1 MNSVSSSTD
10 IAIVG
15 MAALLPGA
23 KDLRTYWQN
32 ILNKVDAVHDATDEW
47 IGPSF
52 DPNSKENDRLYTRK
66 GGFLG
71 KLAEFDPL
79 EFGIMPNSVD
89 GADPDHFLALKLAR
103 NALSDAGYLD
113 RPFNREKTGIILGR
127 GTYFNRGFGTVIQHG
142 MIVDQTLE
150 LLRQLN
156 PGLDEDTLSSI
167 RRELKASLPP
177 FTAEMSPGLVPNV
190 VTGRIANRLDL
201 MGPNYIVDAAC
212 SSSIVAVELAI
223 KELLSGR
230 CDMMLAGGVQASTPP
245 QVHMVFCQL
254 GALSRSNI
262 RPFDQAAD
270 GTLLSEG
277 LGTLVLKRL
286 ADAERDGDRIYAVI
300 KGIGSSSDGKALG
313 LLAPRLEGEV
323 LALERAYKDSRID
336 PQTVEL
342 VEAHGTGIP
351 LGDKTEVQSL
361 SQVFGQ
367 RQGLMPSC
375 ALGSV
380 KSQIGHCIPAAG
392 VAALIKSALAL
403 YHKVLPPTL
412 CDQVNPALEIEKTP
426 FYINTTA
433 RPWIHGSKEV
443 PRRAGVNAFGF
454 GGINAHAILE
464 EYPEPQDIKQLHH
477 QWPTELL
484 VFSGNDLEELIALI
498 NQVQQLLQAQPSQS
512 LADLAYTLSS
522 RTHGTHRL
530 AVIAKDVPDL
540 QTKLNL
546 AVEKLKDSG
555 RTRWQTR
562 SGVYY
567 AHSDSTGELGKIAFV
582 FPGEGA
588 QYPNMLADLCLYFPK
603 VRAWFDFLDEIFAGT
618 REHLPGRFIFPSPT
632 GLTDRQ
638 RLLVTE
644 KLFSL
649 ELATETVFT
658 ASMALYELLKD
669 FGIPCDVMVGHSTGE
684 NTALI
689 ASGMVKLTEQSQ
701 IGAKIHLLNQIYRN
715 LEATDSIPKG
725 ALLTV
730 GAVEPGFLQQLITNS
745 QGRLHLAIDNCP
757 NQAVLFGSESDID
770 RAVTQLKEQG
780 GICTR
785 LPFDRAYHTPLF
797 AEVGAALKDYYNA
810 LDVGSGH
817 TCLYSC
823 ATTEAFPSEPDA
835 IRALAVEQWSS
846 RVRFRETIENLYNK
860 GIKTFIEVGPGGNI
874 TNFVKDILQK
884 RNHLALASN
893 TQRRSGLEQI
903 QQLLGQLFVNGM
915 AINIAAL
922 YKHREVTP
930 VNLEATIPL
939 EKSPQKA
946 NSVLNLTMPGM
957 HLKPDFVQKIQDK
970 LYKHHQVN
978 SEPAPIA
985 LNPQEMP
992 VQPQETWNLQQT
1004 PVQSQETCSLQQ
1016 TPVQPQ
1022 ETWSPHDNPVPV
1034 LETWSLQ
1041 ENSVP
1046 PLEYLIEDQLPN
1058 SSLSVDPRLSVVTAH
1073 FDLMQEFLASQG
1085 RVFANL
1091 YGSSTYDNAVDSSPV
1106 SSTTTLLTHEDAWP
1120 LLGQVIEKDSQHLWC
1135 ERHFVMEHDIFIHDH
1150 TLGGPAH
1157 DRHPDLS
1164 PLPVIPFTI
1173 SMEILAEAAACLF
1186 DGTQRVTGI
1195 YNVRGYRWLALE
1207 QGQLALDILAQLQ
1220 PQSAAETWDVHVQLF
1235 QLDTTQGTD
1244 SNLVFEGYVRLSEQF
1259 SPAPTPTAF
1268 FLESPKPS
1276 RWSDAQLYS
1285 EGMFHG
1291 PRLQGVKHIC
1301 QVSQQGIEADLQVM
1315 AIANFFSHT
1324 QQPVFQIDA
1333 PLLDAAAQLVAYWGS
1348 ESFGVSF
1355 HTFPFQVRSF
1365 EQYSVSLSPGE
1376 MVVCR
1381 GFIGFTSDHQIESN
1395 FEFLDQSGR
1404 VVARMEGFL
1413 EIFLKVPQ
1421 EYHQCRTAP
1430 QTSYWSKPWLQVETG
1445 LVCRRIEPL
1454 PPGFFDEL
1462 GGVIKHIVAHLVLT
1476 LKEREFWYSLPAKG
1490 SRRSEWLLGRIVAK
1504 DALRQW
1510 AKQRFNLDLAPIDIQ
1525 ILPNHLGK
1533 PLLYCPKLE
1542 AIAPLPDLS
1551 ISHSCQYFV
1560 AAIAEPEMRI
1570 GIDLQRLDAVR
1581 FNDWLD
1587 AAFTPKELELLAQLS
1602 QQNQKAIIIG
1612 AWCAKEAAAKAAS
1625 TGFQGNPKQWQ
1636 VSYFDLTNQ
1645 KITITHDGESFKI
1658 KLYCTEEEITG
1669 ICHKN

>member
-1 MNSVSSSTD
+1 
-10 IAIVG
+10 
-15 MAALLPGA
+15 
-23 KDLRTYWQN
+23 
-32 ILNKVDAVHDATDEW
+32 
-47 IGPSF
+47 
-52 DPNSKENDRLYTRK
+52 
-66 GGFLG
+66 
-71 KLAEFDPL
+71 
-79 EFGIMPNSVD
+79 MPNSVD

-103 NALSDAGYLD
+103 DALKDAGYLD

-127 GTYFNRGFGTVIQHG
+127 GTYFNRGFGTVLQHG

-156 PGLDEDTLSSI
+156 PGLDEDTLSRI
-167 RRELKASLPP
+167 RKELKASLPP

-212 SSSIVAVELAI
+212 SSSLVAVELAI
-223 KELLSGR
+223 KELLSDR

-254 GALSRSNI
+254 GALSHSNI
-262 RPFDQAAD
+262 RPFDQSAD

-300 KGIGSSSDGKALG
+300 KGIGTSSDGKALG

-323 LALERAYKDSRID
+323 LALQRAYRDTGID
-336 PQTVEL
+336 PETVEL

-351 LGDKTEVQSL
+351 LGDQTEVRSM

-367 RQGLMPSC
+367 RRGLMPHC
-375 ALGSV
+375 GLGSV
-380 KSQIGHCIPAAG
+380 KSMLGHCIPASG
-392 VAALIKSALAL
+392 VASIIKMALAL
-403 YHKVLPPTL
+403 YHKILPPTL

-426 FYINTTA
+426 FYINTEP
-433 RPWIHGSKEV
+433 RPWIHGDRKH

-454 GGINAHAILE
+454 GGINTHAILE
-464 EYPEPQDIKQLHH
+464 EYKEPQEAKLPDNP
-477 QWPTELL
+477 WPTELL
-484 VFSGNDLEELIALI
+484 LFSGNGLQDLMAAID
-498 NQVQQLLQAQPSQS
+498 NVQQILQVNPSQP
-512 LADLAYTLSS
+512 LANLAYTLST
-522 RTHGTHRL
+522 RAHGTHRL
-530 AVIAKDVPDL
+530 AIIAKDVPDL
-540 QTKLNL
+540 QAKVHHV
-546 AVEKLKDSG
+546 VEKLKNSK
-555 RTRWQTR
+555 RTRLQTR
-562 SGVYY
+562 TGVYY
-567 AHSDSTGELGKIAFV
+567 AQSDSTAKLGKIAFL

-618 REHLPGRFIFPSPT
+618 REHPPSHFIFPPPT

-644 KLFSL
+644 KLYSL
-649 ELATETVFT
+649 DLATETVFT
-658 ASMALYELLKD
+658 ASMALYELLRD
-669 FGIPCDVMVGHSTGE
+669 LGVPCDAMLGHSTGE

-689 ASGMVKLTEQSQ
+689 ASGTVKLAERSQ
-701 IGAKIHLLNQIYRN
+701 IGAKIHLLNQIYRD
-715 LEATDSIPKG
+715 LEGADSIPKG

-730 GAVEPGFLQQLITNS
+730 GAVEPAFVQQLVDNS

-797 AEVGAALKDYYNA
+797 ASVGAALKDYYNA

-823 ATTEAFPSEPDA
+823 TTTEAFPSAPEA
-835 IRALAVEQWSS
+835 IRALAVEQWST
-846 RVRFRETIENLYNK
+846 RVRFRETIEKLYDK
-860 GIKTFIEVGPGGNI
+860 GIKTFIEVGPGGNL

-884 RNHLALASN
+884 RNHLAVASN

-922 YKHREVTP
+922 YKHREVAE
-930 VNLEATIPL
+930 VNLDAAISL
-939 EKSPQKA
+939 EHSPQRA
-946 NSVLNLTMPGM
+946 NPILNLTMPGM
-957 HLKPDFVQKIQDK
+957 HLKSDFVQEIQDK
-970 LYKHHQVN
+970 LYKLHQVN
-978 SEPAPIA
+978 PEPVPLAWS
-985 LNPQEMP
+985 PQENSVQPQETWSPQENSVQPQEAWSLQEHP
-992 VQPQETWNLQQT
+992 VQPQETWNLQEH
-1004 PVQSQETCSLQQ
+1004 PVQSQETWNLQEHPVQ
-1016 TPVQPQ
+1016 SQETWNLQEHPVQPQEAWSPQENSVQPQ
-1022 ETWSPHDNPVPV
+1022 ETWN
-1034 LETWSLQ
+1034 LQ
-1041 ENSVP
+1041 EYPVQP
-1046 PLEYLIEDQLPN
+1046 QEYFMENQLP
-1058 SSLSVDPRLSVVTAH
+1058 SSSPLSVDPRLSVVSAH
-1073 FDLMQEFLASQG
+1073 FELMQEFLASQA
-1085 RVFANL
+1085 RVITNFYSGA
-1091 YGSSTYDNAVDSSPV
+1091 STYDNAEASPSPV
-1106 SSTTTLLTHEDAWP
+1106 SLTTAVLTHEEAWP
-1120 LLGQVIEKDSQHLWC
+1120 LLGQIIEKDGQHLWC
-1135 ERHFVMEHDIFIHDH
+1135 ERHFDMEHDIFIHDH

-1195 YNVRGYRWLALE
+1195 YNVRSYRWLALE
-1207 QGQLALDILAQLQ
+1207 QGQLALGILAKLQ
-1220 PQSAAETWDVHVQLF
+1220 SQPAAETWDVHVQLF
-1235 QLDTTQGTD
+1235 QLNTAQATD
-1244 SNLVFEGYVRLSEQF
+1244 SNLVFEGYVRLSDQF
-1259 SPAPTPTAF
+1259 SPSPTPTDF
-1268 FLESPKPS
+1268 FLENPKPS
-1276 RWSDAQLYS
+1276 RWSDAQLYT

-1291 PRLQGVKHIC
+1291 PRLQGVKHIR

-1315 AIANFFSHT
+1315 PIANFFSHT
-1324 QQPVFQIDA
+1324 QRPVFQIDA
-1333 PLLDAAAQLVAYWGS
+1333 PVLDAAAQLVAYWGS

-1365 EQYSVSLSPGE
+1365 EQYGMLLSPGE
-1376 MVVCR
+1376 IILCR
-1381 GFIGFTSDHQIESN
+1381 GLIGFTSDRQIDSS
-1395 FEFLDQSGR
+1395 FDFLDQSGH

-1421 EYHQCRTAP
+1421 EYHQCRVAP
-1430 QTSYWSKPWLQVETG
+1430 QSSYWSKPWLQVETG

-1462 GGVIKHIVAHLVLT
+1462 GGVIKHIVAHLILT
-1476 LKEREFWYSLPAKG
+1476 EKEREFWYNLPLKG

-1510 AKQRFNLDLAPIDIQ
+1510 AKQRFNLDLTPMDIQ
-1525 ILPNHLGK
+1525 ILPDHLGK

-1542 AIAPLPDLS
+1542 AIAPLPDVS
-1551 ISHSCQYFV
+1551 ISHGRNYFV
-1560 AAIAEPEMRI
+1560 GAIAEPGMRI
-1570 GIDLQRLDAVR
+1570 GIDLQRLDAVGYL
-1581 FNDWLD
+1581 DWLEL
-1587 AAFTPKELELLAQLS
+1587 AFTPKELELLAQLP
-1602 QQNQKAIIIG
+1602 QQNEKAIIIG
-1612 AWCAKEAAAKAAS
+1612 AWCAKEAAAKAAG
-1625 TGFQGNPKQWQ
+1625 TGLNGNPKQWQ
-1636 VSYFDLTNQ
+1636 VSQFDITNQ
-1645 KITITHDGESFKI
+1645 KVAIAHVGEIFQI
-1658 KLYCTEEEITG
+1658 KLYFRDGEILA
-1669 ICHKN
+1669 ICHNN